1 MVLVVGI
8 DDGVERLDGG
18 ECLHDLV
25 VGYARDVRAN
35 LGGELAQVGRGVG
48 VAVLEG
54 VGELVADALEL
65 GVDGVEVGL
74 LLGEDG
80 VVGRVLGL
88 GLVGGA

>member
-1 MVLVVGI
+1 MVLVVGV

-18 ECLHDLV
+18 ERLHDLV
-25 VGYARDVRAN
+25 VGHARDVRAN

-88 GLVGGA
+88 GLVGGV